1 MIRINH
7 PKFIPLLVKNTMEE
21 TNLMGDNLYKEINKL
36 YPLVK
41 LKRQEFKDALD
52 VINCAE
58 ISEEEMNLQKALYY

>member
-21 TNLMGDNLYKEINKL
+21 TGLTGNDLYKKINKL

-41 LKRQEFKDALD
+41 LKKREFKEALD
-52 VINCAE
+52 VIKCAE